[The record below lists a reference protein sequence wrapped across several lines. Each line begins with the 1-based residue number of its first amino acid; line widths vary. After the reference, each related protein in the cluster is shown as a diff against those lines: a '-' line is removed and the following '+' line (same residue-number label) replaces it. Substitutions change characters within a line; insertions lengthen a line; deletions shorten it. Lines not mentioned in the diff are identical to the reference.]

1 MIDEAIKAYQP
12 ANLQAGV
19 YLALFFNFNQR
30 GIKPRLRV
38 T

>member
-1 MIDEAIKAYQP
+1 MIDAVIKAYQP
-12 ANLQAGV
+12 ANLSAEV
-19 YLALFFNFNQR
+19 YLAQFFNFNQR